1 MRSRIKRRAP
11 DARYTAALGTLESLH
26 VLSTLIMAASA
37 GLLSTLHCWGM
48 CGGIVAA
55 LSLGAGSGQRLPA
68 QTALA
73 LAYNFG
79 RIVSYG
85 SMGAVAGMLVSAPGD
100 GTLAY
105 RALQLLGLVALVFA
119 GLRLGGWLPR
129 NGWLETQGLRGWRR
143 LSPLT
148 RRLLPIDRVSRAL
161 PAGMVWG
168 FLPCGL
174 VYAMLPVGAGTGSPL
189 GGALTMLA
197 FGAGTLP
204 GMVVAGVLARRFGG
218 LGPGGSLRRYAGAAL
233 IALAVVWYALQ
244 WLGGDAHD
252 HAAHAGHATA
262 TSGAGHP
269 RPAQEMDHSG
279 MDHSAMDHGS
289 MQHSARGH
297 APAAHPKDAGPQDA
311 RP

>member
-1 MRSRIKRRAP
+1 MQQTPATLRRS
-11 DARYTAALGTLESLH
+11 TLRNRTL
-26 VLSTLIMAASA
+26 LSTLIMAASA

-55 LSLGAGSGQRLPA
+55 LSLGAGNGQRLPA

-73 LAYNFG
+73 LAYNLG
-79 RIVSYG
+79 RIISYG
-85 SMGAVAGMLVSAPGD
+85 GMGAVAGVLVSTPGD
-100 GTLAY
+100 GTPAY
-105 RALQLLGLVALVFA
+105 RALQSLGLVALVFA

-129 NGWLETQGLRGWRR
+129 NGWVETQGLRVWRR

-204 GMVVAGVLARRFGG
+204 GMVVAGVLAKRFGG
-218 LGPGGSLRRYAGAAL
+218 LGPGGTLRRYAGAAL

-252 HAAHAGHATA
+252 HAAHAGHAA
-262 TSGAGHP
+262 GAADAGHP
-269 RPAQEMDHSG
+269 PHAPEMDHAGMDHSG
-279 MDHSAMDHGS
+279 MDHGS
-289 MQHSARGH
+289 MQHPERGH
-297 APAAHPKDAGPQDA
+297 APAARPTDTGPQNV